1 MNKRQLIREFK
12 ILLKYNKRIMR
23 ILDKRIKRMEK
34 LENKGKLKWN

>member
-34 LENKGKLKWN
+34 LENKGKLK